1 MDADLGGHMHRQ
13 AVPTE
18 DLGSPVYRLEGAADT
33 WSDWHQT
40 ATLVKH
46 LTRRHLAARYR
57 GSVLGFVWSFLHPL
71 LMMCVYTFVFHYVF
85 RAAVP
90 GVPYP
95 AFFLTGILA
104 WNFFSIAAM
113 NAATSVADN
122 VSLINKTYFPRLVLP
137 LSAVLSNAVN
147 YLVTIPLLLV
157 FNLLFG
163 IVPGLSILLL
173 PVAVLLL
180 LLVATGVGLLTAGL
194 ALFFRDLLQLLDV
207 VFTAWFFATPVLYPM
222 SLLTQNLPDSLLPLY
237 YLNPMV
243 GAIHFV
249 QAIFLGGSLPVTAVV
264 MSVCASAVL
273 LGIGLGVFSRLVP
286 HFSNT

>member
-1 MDADLGGHMHRQ
+1 
-13 AVPTE
+13 
-18 DLGSPVYRLEGAADT
+18 
-33 WSDWHQT
+33 
-40 ATLVKH
+40 
-46 LTRRHLAARYR
+46 
-57 GSVLGFVWSFLHPL
+57 
-71 LMMCVYTFVFHYVF
+71 
-85 RAAVP
+85 
-90 GVPYP
+90 
-95 AFFLTGILA
+95 
-104 WNFFSIAAM
+104 M